1 MIGMLLAGM
10 ILGLFGPGLLS
21 DGVIS
26 LSGELRELCLVII
39 LLKAGLSLDP
49 QSLKKVGRPAL
60 LLSFVPA
67 CFEMPGCLVPGP
79 RLSGFSRSEALL
91 CGAVL
96 SAVSPAVV
104 VPRMVRIYEEGC
116 GRKHSAPR
124 LVLAGASLDDVFVIV
139 VFTALGAFFIDSFY
153 KKLLEK

>member
-10 ILGLFGPGLLS
+10 ILGPFGLGPLS

-39 LLKAGLSLDP
+39 LLKAGLPLDP

-67 CFEMPGCLVPGP
+67 CFEMLGCLVLGP
-79 RLSGFSRSEALL
+79 RLLGFSRSEAF
-91 CGAVL
+91 C
-96 SAVSPAVV
+96 
-104 VPRMVRIYEEGC
+104 
-116 GRKHSAPR
+116 
-124 LVLAGASLDDVFVIV
+124 AGPFCRPCRPPPSCP
-139 VFTALGAFFIDSFY
+139 GWSGY
-153 KKLLEK
+153 R